1 MCGIVGYMGH
11 RKAQDVLMEGLA
23 RLEYRGYDSAGLSIL
38 EKDGFQTM
46 KAKGRLKN
54 LETLLAQHPLEGHLG
69 IGHTRWATHGEPSN
83 LNAHPHSSEN
93 GSVLVVHNG
102 IIENYAA
109 LRSELKA
116 GGVHFQSDTDTE
128 VIPNLIAAE
137 LSSGQDFLTAVRSA
151 VGRLKGSFALGVVC
165 SSHPEELVALRK
177 DSPLIIGVGEGE
189 TFIASDVPAIL
200 RFTDQVLYLNDLEF
214 AHITADGLKVFDAEG
229 ASVPWT
235 TQKITWSA
243 EQAEKG
249 GYDHYTLKEIY
260 EQPKALR
267 DTMAGRM
274 VPGAA
279 IELGDIAFT
288 KEALQKLQR
297 ISIVA
302 CGTAYHAGL
311 AGKKALEALTRIP
324 VETEVASEFRYQDPI
339 LDENSLVV
347 VISQSGETAD
357 TLAVLREAKQKGA
370 RVLAITNVV
379 GSSIAREA
387 QDVFYT
393 WAGPEIGVASTKAYL
408 TQLVAMYTLALYF
421 AQTLGTLSEDEI
433 EDYKAA
439 LLSLPDQVE
448 ETLKLAP
455 LVEEMAKPIAKV
467 SDVYFL
473 GRGMDNVTATEA
485 SLKLK
490 ELTYIHSESYPGG
503 ELKHGPIALIEEGT
517 IVLCPLTQGALL
529 EKMISNLKEV
539 HTRGARIFAITTQ
552 AHASVVSPEAETL
565 LVVPDTLDLLTPVL
579 AVVPCQLLAYYV
591 SLAKGFDVDKP
602 RNLAKSVTVE

>member
-1 MCGIVGYMGH
+1 MGH